1 MKGLRLKT
9 ITIVAWI
16 GVFATSIV
24 ASAADNNSVQVFN
37 ETTSFETYVRSQQA
51 LKRKPAGLD
60 LKFRVISVK
69 RELALTEAEA
79 LKTPQDVVSNGGA
92 AEGLEKGMTLT
103 VVRKVPVV
111 DPFLDNRQM
120 ELEIKFAT
128 VKVIHSQ
135 DNLAVARVESVE
147 PSYSGAGVGVRGVL
161 IGDYLTT
168 Q

>member
-1 MKGLRLKT
+1 MNL
-9 ITIVAWI
+9 TIVAWI
-16 GVFATSIV
+16 GGFAISIV
-24 ASAADNNSVQVFN
+24 ALATDNNSVQVFN
-37 ETTSFETYVRSQQA
+37 ETTSFESYVKSQQE

-60 LKFRVISVK
+60 LKFRVISVR

-79 LKTPQDVVSNGGA
+79 RKTPQDVIINGGE
-92 AEGLEKGMTLT
+92 AEGLEKGMTLN

-135 DNLAVARVESVE
+135 ANLAVARVESLE
-147 PSYSGAGVGVRGVL
+147 PAYSGVGVGVRGIL
-161 IGDYLTT
+161 IGDYLST